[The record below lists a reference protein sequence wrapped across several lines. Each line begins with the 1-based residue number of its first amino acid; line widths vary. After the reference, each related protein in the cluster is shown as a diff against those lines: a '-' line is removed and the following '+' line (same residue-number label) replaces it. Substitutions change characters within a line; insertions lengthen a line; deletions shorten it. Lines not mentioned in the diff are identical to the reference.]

1 MSYRERLIREHAERL
16 REGVYDGEPDAV
28 APFAEYLAEQ
38 GSLGHGVTEIKADM
52 TVADLVAVYLKSGAA
67 QLELSAWA
75 KIVAEDAQEET
86 ELRDA
91 G

>member
-38 GSLGHGVTEIKADM
+38 GSLGHGVVEIKANM
-52 TVADLVAVYLKSGAA
+52 TVADLVDAYLKTRSA

-75 KIVAEDAQEET
+75 KIVAEEAQE
-86 ELRDA
+86 DA
-91 G
+91 EMRMVG